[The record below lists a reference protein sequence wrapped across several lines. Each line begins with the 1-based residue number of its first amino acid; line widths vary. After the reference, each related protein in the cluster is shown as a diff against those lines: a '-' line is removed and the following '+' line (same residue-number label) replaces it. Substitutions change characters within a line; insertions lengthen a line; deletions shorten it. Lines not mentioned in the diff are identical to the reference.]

1 MKKILS
7 LLLCLVLTCAVLV
20 SCDEPQIGDGTK
32 DYPQTVEKV
41 ERLDLNMYIIT
52 GDSTTDNAIKTVK
65 SNISNHTKTTYN
77 TVLNVFYVSESA
89 YESTVLNAIEQG
101 GENAPHII
109 LINSE
114 SLVTNLM
121 AENKLADLTDY
132 FLSSDFGM
140 LNTQITSSLINAS
153 KFDSKLYTVPNNRVV
168 GEYSYLVIDKEMA
181 RDTLKY
187 KNRELMSYT
196 SLEDAADL
204 IADIAA
210 IGKNPDDYVKIVN
223 GSYGLRDELAT
234 VTVGEKVTE
243 NFVNVISTPVVTSA
257 EAFESAFAIVNT
269 EEKYNDRAMQMIYAI
284 NNDIEL
290 RNLLQYGF
298 SGSNYITEKATGN
311 IVLVKD
317 GINNYEMNLIYTGDV
332 FKAYNCSEISWTNT
346 EKAYG
351 LLQNNDSKAE
361 AK

>member
-20 SCDEPQIGDGTK
+20 SCDDPQIGDGTK

-52 GDSTTDNAIKTVK
+52 GDSTTDNAVKTVK
-65 SNISNHTKTTYN
+65 SNIANHTKTTYN
-77 TVLNVFYVSESA
+77 TVLNIFYVSESA
-89 YESTVLNAIEQG
+89 YESTVLSALAEG
-101 GENAPHII
+101 GKDAPHII

-114 SLVTNLM
+114 NLVDTLM
-121 AENKLADLTDY
+121 ADNKLADLTDY

-168 GEYSYLVIDKEMA
+168 GEYTYLVIDKEIA

-187 KNRELMSYT
+187 TNRELMSYT
-196 SLEDAADL
+196 SLEDAAEL
-204 IADIAA
+204 IADISAL
-210 IGKNPDDYVKIVN
+210 GKNPDDYVKVVS
-223 GSYGLRDELAT
+223 GSYGLRDELAA
-234 VTVGEKVTE
+234 VAVGEKIYE
-243 NFVNVISTPVVTSA
+243 NYVNVIASPIVTRA

-311 IVLVKD
+311 IVLIKD
-317 GINNYEMNLIYTGDV
+317 GINNYEMDITYTGDV
-332 FKAYNCSEISWTNT
+332 FKAYNCSEISWTNV

-351 LLQNNDSKAE
+351 LLQNKDSKAE